1 MNTMASARLSEDV
14 YKNYETAKHTFDAS
28 LKDDAA
34 KAELLA
40 AEAVLAV
47 ELLAFAKRVVY
58 AQYGQRI
65 NGCDFEAIIEDA
77 GTHVWQQICRP
88 ESIGN
93 GSAGYTGKNGCSF
106 SSWAW
111 TVVKHFVLA
120 QVKSSRTVS
129 EPNDLFLQDKLR
141 DSAPNPYKCAERS
154 QTISSLSDK
163 QQRLYALKEEG
174 YTGHE
179 IAKKKSV
186 ADSTVDYQ
194 WKRVREKIRAA

>member
-14 YKNYETAKHTFDAS
+14 YKNYETARHTFDAS

-34 KAELLA
+34 KAELRA

-58 AQYGQRI
+58 TEYGQRI
-65 NGCDFEAIIEDA
+65 NECDSEAIIEDA

-93 GSAGYTGKNGCSF
+93 GNAGYTGKNGCSF

-111 TVVKHFVLA
+111 SVVKHFVLA
-120 QVKSSRTVS
+120 RVKGSREVC
-129 EPNDLFLQDKLR
+129 EPNGSFLQDKLP
-141 DSAPNPYKCAERS
+141 DFAPNPYKCVVRS
-154 QTISSLSDK
+154 QIISSLSDK

-179 IAKKKSV
+179 IAENEGV

-194 WKRVREKIRAA
+194 WKQVRKKIGAL